1 MDLILID
8 RDNLKYSLSQK
19 DIKENYIRIRSS
31 GFEEFFVRVME
42 STKLFQERGEEV
54 IPLTMDIMYDKEPEL
69 NFTGNVN

>member
-31 GFEEFFVRVME
+31 GFEEFFIRVME

>member
-54 IPLTMDIMYDKEPEL
+54 IPLTMEIMYDKEPEL

>member
-42 STKLFQERGEEV
+42 STRLFQDRGEEV
-54 IPLTMDIMYDKEPEL
+54 IPLTMEIMYDKEPEL

>member
-31 GFEEFFVRVME
+31 GFEEFFIRVME

-69 NFTGNVN
+69 NFGGSVN